1 VAAPQAAPQGVTARE
16 AVRSAA
22 AELELAGCPSPRV
35 DAEWLLGH
43 ALGISRTELYAD
55 GVRPLGPDEEELL
68 RGLVARRAR
77 REPLAYILGEWGF
90 RRLTLKVDPRV
101 LIPRPETEVLVG
113 RCLEL
118 LAGLERPRVL
128 DVGAGSGAIALA
140 IADEHPRASVV
151 ATDSSPGALEVASE
165 NRART
170 GLGDRVEL
178 VEGDLF
184 AGLEGPFDL
193 VVSNPPY
200 VEPDEIESLQPEVRD
215 FEPRAALV
223 ANGVTETLASRA
235 PEILRAGGALCL
247 EAADG
252 RAGGVARLLEHL
264 GYLAVT
270 MTPDLAGSERVV
282 DGRTSR

>member
-1 VAAPQAAPQGVTARE
+1 VTARD
-16 AVRSAA
+16 AVRSVA
-22 AELELAGCPSPRV
+22 AELERAGCPSPRV

-43 ALGISRTELYAD
+43 TLCISRTELYAD
-55 GVRPLGPDEEELL
+55 GVPMLEAEEEERL
-68 RGLVARRAR
+68 RALVDRRAR
-77 REPLAYILGEWGF
+77 REPLAYVLGEWGF

-140 IADEHPRASVV
+140 IADEHPGATVV
-151 ATDSSPGALEVASE
+151 ATDSSPGALEVAAE

-170 GLGDRVEL
+170 GLGDCVEL

-184 AGLEGPFDL
+184 AGVEGPFDL

-200 VEPDEIESLQPEVRD
+200 VEPEEILSLQPEVRD

-223 ANGVTETLASRA
+223 AAGVTEAVARGA
-235 PEILRAGGALCL
+235 PEVLRAGGALCL
-247 EAADG
+247 EVADG
-252 RAGGVARLLEHL
+252 AAGGVARLLESL
-264 GYLAVT
+264 GYGGVA
-270 MTPDLAGSERVV
+270 MTPDLAGRERVV
-282 DGRTSR
+282 DGRTAR

>member
-1 VAAPQAAPQGVTARE
+1 VTAQE
-16 AVRSAA
+16 AVSAAA
-22 AELELAGCPSPRV
+22 AELDRAGCPSPRV

-55 GVRPLGPDEEELL
+55 GVRPLGPEEEERLQM
-68 RGLVARRAR
+68 LVARRAS

-90 RRLTLKVDPRV
+90 RGLTLKVDPRV

-140 IADEHPRASVV
+140 IADEHPGATVV
-151 ATDSSPGALEVASE
+151 ATDSSLDALEVAAE

-200 VEPDEIESLQPEVRD
+200 VDPGEIESLQPEVRD
-215 FEPRAALV
+215 FEPRGALV
-223 ANGVTETLASRA
+223 ASGVTEALGRGA
-235 PEILRAGGALCL
+235 PEVLRGGGALCL

-252 RAGGVARLLEHL
+252 RAGGVARLLESL

-270 MTPDLAGSERVV
+270 MTPDLAGRERVV

>member
-1 VAAPQAAPQGVTARE
+1 MTARE
-16 AVRSAA
+16 AVRTAA

-55 GVRPLGPDEEELL
+55 GVRPLEAEEEERL
-68 RGLVARRAR
+68 RALVARRAA

-118 LAGLERPRVL
+118 LAGIEQPHVL

-140 IADEHPRASVV
+140 IADEHPGATVV
-151 ATDSSPGALEVASE
+151 ATDSSSSALEVAAE
-165 NRART
+165 NRARA

-184 AGLEGPFDL
+184 AGVEAPFDL

-200 VEPDEIESLQPEVRD
+200 VDPDEIRSLQPEVRD

-223 ANGVTETLASRA
+223 ATGVTQTLAVRA
-235 PEILRAGGALCL
+235 PEVLRAGGPLCL
-247 EAADG
+247 EVADG
-252 RAGGVARLLEHL
+252 GAGNVARLLESL
-264 GYLAVT
+264 GYLDVT
-270 MTPDLAGSERVV
+270 MTPDLAGRERVV
-282 DGRTSR
+282 DGRTPR